1 MRVLQRWFDL
11 KRMKGTNYD
20 LISVM
25 TAQSA
30 YLATLGVK
38 RGVPTEKNYVLP
50 IPQSELDANPKLAQ
64 NPGY

>member
-1 MRVLQRWFDL
+1 
-11 KRMKGTNYD
+11 
-20 LISVM
+20 VM

-38 RGVPTEKNYVLP
+38 RGIPTDKNYVLP
-50 IPQSELDANPKLAQ
+50 IPQTELDANQKLVQ